1 MRGKYTRRG
10 SGGQPAVQTGTVPDT
25 VDPVNAKPADVKTL
39 VAGAVDRPSLE
50 ALVAAIEAEDRHTAT
65 RDGLQ
70 AFLDRFSPLN
80 ADSQTRVLLGT
91 VGGKPAGA
99 LCATAVPKID
109 SRQGF
114 LFIDEIYVLAGFRRN
129 GVGTALVRAA
139 CDLSRRLGLSGI
151 RLLARPENRAA
162 LSFYGGLGFEA
173 SDARFHE
180 LRV

>member
-1 MRGKYTRRG
+1 MRRKYTRRG
-10 SGGQPAVQTGTVPDT
+10 SGGQRTVHTSTVPDT
-25 VDPVNAKPADVKTL
+25 VDPVNAKAADVKTL
-39 VAGAVDRPSLE
+39 MAGAADHPALE

-70 AFLDRFSPLN
+70 AFLDRFAPLD

-91 VGGKPAGA
+91 VGGKPAGV
-99 LCATAVPKID
+99 LCATAVPKLD

-114 LFIDEIYVLAGFRRN
+114 LFVDELYVLTGFRRN
-129 GVGTALVRAA
+129 GVGTALLRTA
-139 CDLSRRLGLSGI
+139 CDLARRLGLSGV

-162 LSFYGGLGFEA
+162 LSFYDGLGFNV